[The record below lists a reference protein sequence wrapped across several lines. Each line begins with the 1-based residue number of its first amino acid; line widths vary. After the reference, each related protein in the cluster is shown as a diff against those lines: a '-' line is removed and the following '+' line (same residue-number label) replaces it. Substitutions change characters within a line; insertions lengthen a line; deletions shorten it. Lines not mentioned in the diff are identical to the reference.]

1 MSRTR
6 RSSRS
11 ALLLTTAFLLSSCGI
26 PETGVVEAGEPA
38 TGIRPAYVLYFVG
51 ESTLLAARRHVF
63 GPGGIET
70 AVAMLFQGPSAE
82 ERRKGMTT
90 ELPPM
95 RYAPTVRTDGGRLS
109 IELPDWTT
117 PLTGTA
123 LSQLICTAAGARLV
137 ETPDADTASTRVTVT
152 VTVTGPGGWRA
163 EGSSATCPS
172 MTGPADSPRP
182 TGTPPTRLPQR
193 VIGGPIR

>member
-11 ALLLTTAFLLSSCGI
+11 ALLLTASFLLSSCGI
-26 PETGVVEAGEPA
+26 PESGVVEAGEPA

-51 ESTLLAARRHVF
+51 EGTLLAVRRHVF

-70 AVAMLFQGPSAE
+70 AVAMLFQGPEAQ

-109 IELPDWTT
+109 IELPERTA

-123 LSQLICTAAGARLV
+123 LAQLVCTAADARLV
-137 ETPDADTASTRVTVT
+137 ETQDADTASTHVT

-182 TGTPPTRLPQR
+182 TGTPPTRLP
-193 VIGGPIR
+193 